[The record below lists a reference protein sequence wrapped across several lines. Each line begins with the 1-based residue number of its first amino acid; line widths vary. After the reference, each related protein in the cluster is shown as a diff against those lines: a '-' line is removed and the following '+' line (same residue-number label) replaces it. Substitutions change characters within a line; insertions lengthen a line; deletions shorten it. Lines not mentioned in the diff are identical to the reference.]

1 MKKYYEIPTQVKFY
15 DINEEQW
22 IGGIAYEDYIICGCC
37 GGKIE
42 ICDLLTKAE
51 DTGMNPDMV
60 IQELP
65 WIDINETIRGD
76 DN

>member
-1 MKKYYEIPTQVKFY
+1 MRKYYEIPTQVKFY

-42 ICDLLTKAE
+42 ISDLLIEAE
-51 DTGMNPDMV
+51 EIDMKPDML

-65 WIDINETIRGD
+65 WIDIDEAIRGED
-76 DN
+76 D